1 MLSSVTEG
9 EKKGRSYQEVEVYS
23 KLFFE
28 GRIREA
34 ISEKLA
40 VTGAELG
47 RMDIQCIKDE
57 THTLYLAEPEEVK
70 QQVRE
75 FAKTR
80 KQDAKQQGTSV
91 PGAKETWASP
101 NGVKLVMCVCYT
113 DASTYIVCQKH

>member
-1 MLSSVTEG
+1 MEA
-9 EKKGRSYQEVEVYS
+9 YS

-28 GRIREA
+28 GHIREA

-57 THTLYLAEPEEVK
+57 TCALYLAEPEEVK

-75 FAKTR
+75 FAKTGKR
-80 KQDAKQQGTSV
+80 DAKQQGTSV
-91 PGAKETWASP
+91 LGAEETWASP
-101 NGVKLVMCVCYT
+101 NGVKLVMCVCHT
-113 DASTYIVCQKH
+113 DASTYIVRQEY